1 MKPGDLSHSKQLL
14 SYEPF
19 FHLFFLKWLQIYL
32 RSNLQQTDSKLSE
45 YLSSCS
51 WRRQPP
57 FEADSIWMAKEKEA
71 FTSPHTPRF
80 ILTTLTRSAISKIN
94 KLPALPDGSI
104 CFSNLATSHYIN
116 KTPPLP
122 PCIKNSPC
130 STIINTQSI
139 ASYCFKQAVNLA
151 TKVSLGVQTQAK

>member
-1 MKPGDLSHSKQLL
+1 MTYPTLNSFSLM
-14 SYEPF
+14 S
-19 FHLFFLKWLQIYL
+19 LFFTFFSWNGSKYIWG
-32 RSNLQQTDSKLSE
+32 QTYNKLTPSFTSE
-45 YLSSCS
+45 ESSCS